1 MSRLHASFRTLRLS
15 AMALLVAATAATS
28 FSAQAVTISKS
39 SGESTPTLSDFNAQ
53 FAGHP
58 HKVGYG
64 NKRTDGMFLETFR
77 LECPKGQKVSN
88 AKFTIKLV
96 RLSQGANAADND
108 ALAIWDGG
116 TQMFSAYLWQAS
128 DPVGKVSVVSL
139 DLAALPAVSTTNG
152 NPPGVIVS
160 PAGGNG
166 LSVLADNDF
175 SFSVQDD
182 TMVESAQLEY
192 ECGGKPDDGGK
203 KGLTFGNYDRDKVSG
218 IATAAC
224 QGQPGP
230 DCNPYQGDTSC
241 SALRPVLCID
251 RANLPNPTS
260 NTADPQ
266 HWSGGVIATTPAVP
280 GSQFANKAA
289 VDAFC
294 KANFGPAFEVAEFHM
309 QPGRIGWKFGAY
321 GSYGKPHA
329 ERAWVHI
336 DDQPAG
342 NCWTN

>member
-1 MSRLHASFRTLRLS
+1 MSRSLFSSRAMGLSCLAS
-15 AMALLVAATAATS
+15 MVIAACAVS
-28 FSAQAVTISKS
+28 FSAQAATITKS
-39 SGESTPTLSDFNAQ
+39 AGATTPILSDFNAQ

-58 HKVGYG
+58 SKVGYG
-64 NKRTDGMFLETFR
+64 SNKTDGMFLETFK
-77 LECPKGQKVSN
+77 LECPKGQKVTN
-88 AKFTIKLV
+88 AKFSIKMV
-96 RLSQGANAADND
+96 RLSQGSSAADND
-108 ALAIWDGG
+108 AMALWDGG
-116 TQMFSAYLWQAS
+116 TQTFSAYLWQAS
-128 DPVGKVSVVSL
+128 DPVGKISVVNL
-139 DLAALPAVSTTNG
+139 DLSALPPVSTTNG

-160 PAGGNG
+160 PPGGNG
-166 LSVLADNDF
+166 LSLLNDMDF

-182 TMVESAQLEY
+182 TMVESAQLDY
-192 ECGGKPDDGGK
+192 QCGGKPDDGGK

-241 SALRPVLCID
+241 SAKRPVLCIA
-251 RANLPNPTS
+251 RANFPNPTS

-266 HWSGGVIATTPAVP
+266 HWSGGVIATTPDVP

-321 GSYGKPHA
+321 GSFGQPHQD
-329 ERAWVHI
+329 RAWVHV

-342 NCWTN
+342 NCWSN